1 MEISCL
7 SLPAEIGFRAGQHF
21 VTVSLKA
28 RDSVD
33 ISYVDSHKL
42 FGVTGL
48 SAFYGTAIATVL

>member
-7 SLPAEIGFRAGQHF
+7 SLPGEIGFRAGQHF

-33 ISYVDSHKL
+33 ISYVDGHKL
-42 FGVTGL
+42 FGVTSL
-48 SAFYGTAIATVL
+48 SAFYGTVVTTVL